1 MLIPGLGESLKKIL
15 PGICSNVT
23 LVPDVVNYN
32 ALVNCSS
39 ILGYFAVY
47 RICFALTCFYFL
59 FMIIMMFVRN
69 SRDPRA
75 KIQNG
80 FWFFKVLILIGLIV
94 GAFYIPN
101 DGTFE
106 TVFMYFG
113 IVGGFLFILIQLILL
128 VDFVHSW
135 NESWVEKFENGQK
148 EFYYGLLIF
157 TASFFILTIT
167 VAVLGYVFYAS
178 VSHETTTRTFLRRFL
193 LYYLLFVESRMWTTY
208 LLHHV
213 QLDIVLDRHHNQ
225 LTAKSAR
232 IQQHFWH
239 FAVKLRQFVRHV
251 FDVVSYEQQ
260 QQ

>member
-1 MLIPGLGESLKKIL
+1 MKNSTSTRLAYALLLILSTMVSCIMLIPGLGESLKKIL
-15 PGICSNVT
+15 PGICTNIT
-23 LVPDVVNYN
+23 VPFVVNYN
-32 ALVNCSS
+32 QLLNCSS

-59 FMIIMMFVRN
+59 FMVIMMFVRN

-75 KIQNG
+75 KLQNG
-80 FWFFKVLILIGLIV
+80 FWFFKFLILIGLVV

-106 TVFMYFG
+106 TIFMYFG

-178 VSHETTTRTFLRRFL
+178 VSCHSDKTW
-193 LYYLLFVESRMWTTY
+193 FVCC
-208 LLHHV
+208 V
-213 QLDIVLDRHHNQ
+213 
-225 LTAKSAR
+225 
-232 IQQHFWH
+232 
-239 FAVKLRQFVRHV
+239 
-251 FDVVSYEQQ
+251 
-260 QQ
+260 